1 MLWPRYAS
9 RITVSA
15 LVSALAIALALAA
28 VSPSGAQ
35 GADVQIAQLS
45 CSGDPE
51 LVVIEN
57 LGDDPQDLDGWELQS
72 DPPDSEVYDLGNLGT
87 QLLPGASVSI
97 QSGPSASGVFNWT
110 LEFVYRDDDPADY
123 ARIVD
128 DTGAIVHQVNCAE
141 ATPTPSPTP
150 SPEPSPPNGVPNG
163 GGAPPLPSG
172 STSPTMILLVG
183 GSLAVAG
190 LAIVA
195 LPRLRLRPAL
205 AVAASSPQRDY
216 RRGSGTQQGRSSS
229 ALGLTLVGLCAV
241 AMFLV
246 LRRRA

>member
-1 MLWPRYAS
+1 MTKL
-9 RITVSA
+9 A
-15 LVSALAIALALAA
+15 LVSALAIALALVAI
-28 VSPSGAQ
+28 SPARAQ
-35 GADVQIAQLS
+35 GPDVQIAQLT

-57 LGDDPQDLDGWELQS
+57 FGDTAQTLTSWELQS
-72 DPPDSEVYDLGNLGT
+72 DPPDSQAFDLTVLGG
-87 QLLPGASVSI
+87 LAPGASVSI
-97 QSGPSASGVFNWT
+97 QSGPSASGVFKWG
-110 LEFVYRDDDPADY
+110 LELIYRDDDPTDY

-141 ATPTPSPTP
+141 ATPTPTPSPTP
-150 SPEPSPPNGVPNG
+150 SPEPAVPNGVPNG
-163 GGAPPLPSG
+163 GGPPPLPSG
-172 STSPTMILLVG
+172 SPSPAILLIG

-190 LAIVA
+190 LAIFA

-216 RRGSGTQQGRSSS
+216 RGGSGTRWGRSSTT
-229 ALGLTLVGLCAV
+229 LGLTLVGLCAV
-241 AMFLV
+241 AMFLI

>member
-1 MLWPRYAS
+1 MLRPRYAS
-9 RITVSA
+9 RLTVSA

-28 VSPSGAQ
+28 VSPAGAQ
-35 GADVQIAQLS
+35 GSDVQIAQLS

-57 LGDDPQDLDGWELQS
+57 FGDTAQTLTSWELQS
-72 DPPDSEVYDLGNLGT
+72 DPPDSQAFDLTVLGG
-87 QLLPGASVSI
+87 LAPGASISI
-97 QSGPSASGVFNWT
+97 QSGPSAGGVFKWG
-110 LEFVYRDDDPADY
+110 LEFIYRDDDPTDY

-128 DTGAIVHQVNCAE
+128 DTGAIVHQVNCAD

-150 SPEPSPPNGVPNG
+150 EPSPAAEVPNG
-163 GGAPPLPSG
+163 GGAPPITSG
-172 STSPTMILLVG
+172 SPSPAMILLVG

-190 LAIVA
+190 LAMIA
-195 LPRLRLRPAL
+195 LPRLRLRPSL

-216 RRGSGTQQGRSSS
+216 RGGSGTPRGRSST

-241 AMFLV
+241 AMFLI
-246 LRRRA
+246 LWRRA

>member
-1 MLWPRYAS
+1 MSATKIALGF
-9 RITVSA
+9 A
-15 LVSALAIALALAA
+15 LVIALGLGF
-28 VSPSGAQ
+28 VSRAHAQ
-35 GADVQIAQLS
+35 QADVQIAQLD
-45 CSGDPE
+45 CNGDPE

-57 LGDDPQDLDGWELQS
+57 FGDAAQTLTGWELQS
-72 DPPDSEVYDLGNLGT
+72 DPPDSQAFDLTVLAGLA
-87 QLLPGASVSI
+87 PGASISI
-97 QSGPSASGVFNWT
+97 QSGPSAGGVFKWG
-110 LEFVYRDDDPADY
+110 LEFIYRDDDPTDY

-150 SPEPSPPNGVPNG
+150 SPEPSPVGEIPNG

-172 STSPTMILLVG
+172 SPSPAMTLLVG

-190 LAIVA
+190 LAIFA

-205 AVAASSPQRDY
+205 AVAVSSPQRDY
-216 RRGSGTQQGRSSS
+216 RGGSGTRRGRSST
-229 ALGLTLVGLCAV
+229 AFGLTLVGLCAV
-241 AMFLV
+241 AMFLI

>member
-1 MLWPRYAS
+1 MLRPRYAS
-9 RITVSA
+9 CITVSA
-15 LVSALAIALALAA
+15 LVSALALALALAA
-28 VSPSGAQ
+28 VSPAGAQ
-35 GADVQIAQLS
+35 GPDVQIAQLS

-57 LGDDPQDLDGWELQS
+57 LGDDPQDLDGWEVQS
-72 DPPDSEVYDLGNLGT
+72 DPPDSEVYDLRNLGS
-87 QLLPGASVSI
+87 QLAPLTSITI
-97 QSGPSASGVFNWT
+97 QSGPSASGVFTWT
-110 LEFVYRDDDPADY
+110 LELIYRDDDPADY

-150 SPEPSPPNGVPNG
+150 SPEPSPAGEVPNG
-163 GGAPPLPSG
+163 GGAPPIPNG
-172 STSPTMILLVG
+172 SYSPAIILLVG

-190 LAIVA
+190 LAMIA

-205 AVAASSPQRDY
+205 AVAASSPQREG
-216 RRGSGTQQGRSSS
+216 GSGTRRGRSSS

-241 AMFLV
+241 AMFLI